1 MNLKVTDWQHAVV
14 LYLNKCSRFKFLI
27 FLKDIFRCSLVLN
40 QITYRSKTSWNVAR
54 WNNHHISPN
63 HATTASQC
71 HHQLEN
77 RFANLSN
84 IIRSWVRHPE
94 ALLLI
99 ERVYCH
105 WRNSKRSVQRKR
117 PSPLPS
123 ISSYSWKCI
132 IRRFRTPKLQPEIDL
147 YKTELDEFHSEKLQT
162 ASVME
167 LWNESKQNW

>member
-71 HHQLEN
+71 YHQLEN

-99 ERVYCH
+99 ERESTVTEEILRDQSNASALPPSFLSALTAENASSGDLEHPNY
-105 WRNSKRSVQRKR
+105 NQR
-117 PSPLPS
+117 
-123 ISSYSWKCI
+123 
-132 IRRFRTPKLQPEIDL
+132 
-147 YKTELDEFHSEKLQT
+147 
-162 ASVME
+162 
-167 LWNESKQNW
+167 